1 MNCNMHIV
9 KKVTMNHN
17 AHVVWC
23 VVWAEGEGLV
33 WAEGEDEAN
42 SYLTAPSKSFDW
54 LYDVPSPR

>member
-42 SYLTAPSKSFDW
+42 SYLTAPSKSFD
-54 LYDVPSPR
+54 